1 MQERGLSWRPAI
13 PEDDER
19 VFRTPGMS
27 HPVGRRSN
35 LDSSTNGG
43 TGTRD
48 FLWVFEFRPSRG
60 TPHVCDAS
68 GLLTMRGQVQR
79 RDHSGSG
86 LFLRKRYSSNRQIC
100 KKDIRYP
107 VSVMEGCE

>member
-48 FLWVFEFRPSRG
+48 FL
-60 TPHVCDAS
+60 
-68 GLLTMRGQVQR
+68 
-79 RDHSGSG
+79 
-86 LFLRKRYSSNRQIC
+86 
-100 KKDIRYP
+100 
-107 VSVMEGCE
+107 